1 MILGLPVSGK
11 RPIAAKVSSRSWVR
25 AIQYPSKWTWR
36 SDEVKT
42 IYGEPIFSLPQND
55 EEMVIQMGPYQGPKR
70 G

>member
-1 MILGLPVSGK
+1 MEVG
-11 RPIAAKVSSRSWVR
+11 R
-25 AIQYPSKWTWR
+25 AES
-36 SDEVKT
+36 